1 MAIKSI
7 KDTGEEQLREVLMEV
22 NTMQRLSHD
31 NIVKLFGVTLPTRDS
46 NQLKLVIFCFHLV
59 ISLVPVGVIKLNI
72 INFISYI
79 INFIWQSKPLQN
91 FEFNWLVSKVS
102 HI

>member
-7 KDTGEEQLREVLMEV
+7 KDTGQEQLREVLMEV

-31 NIVKLFGVTLPTRDS
+31 NIVKLFGVTLPSRDS
-46 NQLKLVIFCFHLV
+46 DQLKLVIFCFHLV

-72 INFISYI
+72 INFCLMAIKAI
-79 INFIWQSKPLQN
+79 AKF
-91 FEFNWLVSKVS
+91 
-102 HI
+102 

>member
-1 MAIKSI
+1 MITIGFYYQILVAIKSI

-46 NQLKLVIFCFHLV
+46 DQLKLVIFCFHLV
-59 ISLVPVGVIKLNI
+59 ISLVPVAVIKLNI
-72 INFISYI
+72 INFCLMAIKAI
-79 INFIWQSKPLQN
+79 AKF
-91 FEFNWLVSKVS
+91 
-102 HI
+102 

>member
-31 NIVKLFGVTLPTRDS
+31 NIVKLFGVTLPSRDS
-46 NQLKLVIFCFHLV
+46 DQLKLVIFYFH
-59 ISLVPVGVIKLNI
+59 
-72 INFISYI
+72 
-79 INFIWQSKPLQN
+79 
-91 FEFNWLVSKVS
+91 
-102 HI
+102 

>member
-72 INFISYI
+72 INFCLLLSTKSW
-79 INFIWQSKPLQN
+79 INNTFFPSL
-91 FEFNWLVSKVS
+91 
-102 HI
+102 

>member
-59 ISLVPVGVIKLNI
+59 ISLVPVAVIKLNI
-72 INFISYI
+72 INFCLMAIKAI
-79 INFIWQSKPLQN
+79 AKF
-91 FEFNWLVSKVS
+91 
-102 HI
+102 

>member
-7 KDTGEEQLREVLMEV
+7 KDTGKEQLREVLMEV

-31 NIVKLFGVTLPTRDS
+31 NIVKLFGVTLPSRDS
-46 NQLKLVIFCFHLV
+46 DQLKLVIFYFHFF

-72 INFISYI
+72 INFCLMAIKAI
-79 INFIWQSKPLQN
+79 AKF
-91 FEFNWLVSKVS
+91 
-102 HI
+102 